1 MYSMS
6 SVAHIVQEGHKS
18 QRDKALFL
26 QHICREGKQLSQQHI
41 NQHLLVI
48 NLFPAKVG
56 RRARGSCGGEECG
69 AGTLET
75 EQRFLTGERSEGGNT
90 HETAGEVFTW
100 HLSADRR
107 TCRRDAPAA
116 G

>member
-1 MYSMS
+1 MYNMS
-6 SVAHIVQEGHKS
+6 SVAHMVQEGHKS

-69 AGTLET
+69 AGTSET
-75 EQRFLTGERSEGGNT
+75 DQRFLTGERSERGNT

-107 TCRRDAPAA
+107 TCQRDAPAA